1 MISLAVALAV
11 AARSFVRVATGGG
24 QGACAV
30 MHRWEL
36 PDNYP
41 VFTVVMVIYHYV
53 ERIWIILLTLILIYN
68 IYDHE

>member
-11 AARSFVRVATGGG
+11 AARSFVTVATGGG

-53 ERIWIILLTLILIYN
+53 KESG
-68 IYDHE
+68 